1 MTAPLSLNTQAILLL
16 TAPLLAGRREGVEEL
31 LSLGDYNRLARS
43 LREAKLQPAD
53 LLGTRPAAKEAI
65 AAGAKWFG
73 LPRLEKLLARGFLLS
88 QAVERWS
95 SRAIWVVSRA
105 DPGYPRRLKA
115 KLKEDAPPVLY
126 GCGDAT
132 LLNVGGLA
140 VVGSRHIDDALIE
153 YAENTGRLAAQAG
166 LGVISGGA
174 KGIDRAAMSGGLKAG
189 GVVIGV
195 LADTLERAALAR
207 DNREALMERQ
217 LVIISPYDPAAGF
230 NVGHAMQRNKLIY
243 ALADASLVVSSD
255 YEKGG
260 TWTGAVEQL
269 DRLRFGPLFV
279 RSGADAP
286 TGNLALLKRGAMPWP
301 EPVDAPALM
310 RLLTESHERGATIAD
325 QEELPLSLHKEQ
337 APYGRQD
344 CIPLPSANETL
355 ATPAAIKSAPV
366 ATMTANSSSTVSA
379 AVLWQLVQELLRR
392 ELCEALTEEEIAARL
407 GVNKAQAKTWLKE
420 LLAAGTLE
428 KVKKSKPV
436 RYRVVGGDRLSL

>member
-16 TAPLLAGRREGVEEL
+16 TAPLLAGQRENTEEL

-43 LREAKLQPAD
+43 LREAKRQPSD
-53 LLGTRPAAKEAI
+53 LLGTGPEAKKAI
-65 AAGAKWFG
+65 AAGAERFA
-73 LPRLEKLLARGFLLS
+73 LARLEKLLARGFLLS
-88 QAVERWS
+88 QAVERWN

-105 DPGYPRRLKA
+105 DPEYPRRVKT
-115 KLKEDAPPVLY
+115 KLKENSPPVLY

-132 LLNVGGLA
+132 LLDVGGLA

-153 YAENTGRLAAQAG
+153 YTENIGRLAAEAG

-174 KGIDRAAMSGGLKAG
+174 KGIDRAAMSGGIKAG

-195 LADTLERAALAR
+195 LADSLDRAALAR
-207 DNREALMERQ
+207 DNREALMARQ
-217 LVIISPYDPAAGF
+217 LVFISPYDPIAGF

-243 ALADASLVVSSD
+243 ALADASLVVNSD

-279 RSGADAP
+279 RSGVDAP

-310 RLLTESHERGATIAD
+310 RLLAESRETDSIVTE
-325 QEELPLSLHKEQ
+325 QEELPLSLHEEQ
-337 APYGRQD
+337 APYGQD
-344 CIPLPSANETL
+344 HVPLPTANEM
-355 ATPAAIKSAPV
+355 PV
-366 ATMTANSSSTVSA
+366 AFPAIESVPVAVKIADSSSTTP
-379 AVLWQLVQELLRR
+379 AVALRQLVQELLRK

-407 GVNKAQAKTWLKE
+407 EVNKTQVKAWLKE
-420 LLAAGTLE
+420 LVAMGTLE
-428 KVKKSKPV
+428 KVKKNKPA
-436 RYRVVGGDRLSL
+436 RYRVAGGRT